1 MTADSE
7 LSRFREDIQRCMRC
21 GFCRALCPTWEEIG
35 WETGSPRGRMLVL
48 KGVLDGS
55 LKPNSYVSERIF
67 DCTLCGY
74 CTWRC
79 PPGVKTVDILKSAR
93 ALLDEKGCYPQVL
106 NEVSSSIKGEHNVY
120 GLPAEGRADW
130 IDYVGMRDEFPTG
143 GSAKV
148 LYFVGCVTSYSG
160 RAMSLARATSK
171 ILNEAGVDWTTL
183 GNQEWCCGDPL
194 LLSGR
199 KSQARELVS
208 HNVKAIRDT
217 GAELVVTPCPGCY
230 RTFVSEYPEFVGE
243 LGFRVLHISQFF
255 EQLMNEGRLNLKNK
269 TSEAVVYHDPCELG
283 RLSNLYEPPR
293 NVLRKIP
300 GLKLLELGKS
310 KELTRCCGAGG
321 ALKITNPELSLR
333 LASKKLEEC
342 RSTGADLIVSSCP
355 TCKLNILDAV
365 MEAGSNLRVL
375 DVVEVVA
382 AALGIE
388 LD

>member
-1 MTADSE
+1 VTADSE